1 MMCLCMWYMHCIREY
16 HRRCRDLNDA
26 YKPCAYIKCFFS
38 IFRIFGS
45 KKIAI
50 LECTKKSL
58 KHSPSDSSSYIICIL
73 FSIQFSFWILIL
85 IRLSHAKV
93 RHTKSVLQGCWA
105 EFTANHLLTLML
117 IWLTLNMVLILGI

>member
-1 MMCLCMWYMHCIREY
+1 MHCIREY

-58 KHSPSDSSSYIICIL
+58 KHSPSDSSIYYLHPIFNSIFILNSNSNSTISCKGTTHEKRSTRLLGRIHCKPSSYTDVN
-73 FSIQFSFWILIL
+73 LIDIEYGFN
-85 IRLSHAKV
+85 IRYIV
-93 RHTKSVLQGCWA
+93 YRR
-105 EFTANHLLTLML
+105 
-117 IWLTLNMVLILGI
+117 